1 MRGFWG
7 LLPYRGCANTHLNI
21 MNMKNEILDT
31 EPWYKQFWPW
41 VLIGLPG
48 SVVIACIV
56 TIVIAVKT
64 QDGLVV
70 DDYYKQGLAINQSL
84 ERDQNAVAL
93 GVSAILRLSPEA
105 HLLELQ
111 ITGNAKP
118 GPVRLQLLH
127 ATIADLDQTIDL
139 DNTGSAILKADIT
152 PLKAGKW
159 YLQLESEEGNWRVV
173 GQLNYP
179 KDKTD
184 RLVPQVGDSRKE

>member
-1 MRGFWG
+1 MSD
-7 LLPYRGCANTHLNI
+7 
-21 MNMKNEILDT
+21 LDT

-84 ERDQNAVAL
+84 ERDQNATGL
-93 GVSAILRLSPEA
+93 GMSAMLRLSPEA
-105 HLLELQ
+105 NLLDLQ
-111 ITGNAKP
+111 ILGNAKP
-118 GPVRLQLLH
+118 GPVKLQLLY
-127 ATIADLDQTIDL
+127 ATLPNLDQSVDLDYTGNTMLQAEID
-139 DNTGSAILKADIT
+139 

-159 YLQLESEEGNWRVV
+159 YLQLESGDGNWRIV
-173 GQLNYP
+173 GKINYP
-179 KDKTD
+179 QDKTA
-184 RLVPQVGDSRKE
+184 RLKPQVLGSSGRSL